1 MLVPLYNP
9 QVKLL
14 AFTFL
19 YYSKWDFVPG
29 NVADGRAADE
39 RCDREIRR
47 TRGPSPY
54 GDEGPH
60 RADVCFRATPETGSA
75 TGRAAQWAGIG
86 GRNCPARRTQ
96 PAVRRARGSG
106 TTETLAAP
114 KKQG

>member
-60 RADVCFRATPETGSA
+60 LHTVMVLWFFEFLDRIVHRLPSRQLRFPEQSP
-75 TGRAAQWAGIG
+75 IYY
-86 GRNCPARRTQ
+86 
-96 PAVRRARGSG
+96 SI
-106 TTETLAAP
+106 
-114 KKQG
+114 KM